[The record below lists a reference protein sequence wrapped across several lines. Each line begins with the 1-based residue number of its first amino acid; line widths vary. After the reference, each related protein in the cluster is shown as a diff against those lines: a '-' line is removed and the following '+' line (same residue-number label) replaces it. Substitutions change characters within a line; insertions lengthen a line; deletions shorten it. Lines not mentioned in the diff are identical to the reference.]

1 MKLYGKH
8 DSGNCYKP
16 RLLLA
21 KLGRPFRHIEVDS
34 SDGSTWKPEFLA
46 RNPNG
51 KVPLLELDDG
61 RYLAESNAILLYL
74 GEATRFVPAEPFER
88 ALVHQWLFFEQYS
101 HEPYIA
107 VRRAIRTYP
116 NRAHQGTPERMAALL
131 ESGNHALGVME
142 GQLAQT
148 PFIAGKAMSV
158 ADIALYAYTHDAG
171 VGGFELDSFPA
182 VSAWLRRVE
191 ADPGHVAMNWLPADI
206 S

>member
-1 MKLYGKH
+1 MKIYGKH

-21 KLGRPFRHIEVDS
+21 KLGRPFTHVEVDS
-34 SDGSTWKPEFLA
+34 SDGSTRRPDFLV

-61 RYLAESNAILLYL
+61 RHLAESGAILLYF
-74 GEATRFVPAEPFER
+74 GEGTRFVPSEPFER

-101 HEPYIA
+101 HEPYVA

-116 NRAHQGTPERMAALL
+116 NRAHLATPERMAALL
-131 ESGNHALGVME
+131 EGGNHALAVME
-142 GQLAQT
+142 GQLART
-148 PFIAGKAMSV
+148 PFIAGTTMSV

-171 VGGFELDSFPA
+171 TGGFDLAGFPA

-191 ADPGHVAMNWLPADI
+191 ADPGHVPMDWLP
-206 S
+206 